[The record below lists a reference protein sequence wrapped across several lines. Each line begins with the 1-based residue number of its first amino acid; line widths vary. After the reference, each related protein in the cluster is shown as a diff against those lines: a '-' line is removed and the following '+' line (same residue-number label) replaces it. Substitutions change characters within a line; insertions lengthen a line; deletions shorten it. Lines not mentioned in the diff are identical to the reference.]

1 MLSSFKLPDLVLGV
15 SIKADTAGA
24 REAARQL
31 RTAVQSEMNKL
42 TPVGGGGGGGT
53 GGGGGGRGGGSATA
67 LAAMGIGSQVGSQI
81 SQITSQAGVNYH
93 QILENI
99 NRNFP
104 YNPVERQREQA
115 LLDQFAA
122 GLNQAE
128 RQREKQKVGR
138 AQRASLTPTY
148 NPRSGLQGYGGVP
161 MPAPI
166 DVAKSIKA
174 GARAAA
180 PAVTKAT
187 AAAVKNG
194 SIKGFVSSAS
204 YMRGVWGLVITGIIV
219 GAFRTAI
226 AAMAPSLSYI
236 RTTGTQE
243 GRYGDF
249 STNLSQ
255 IEVLLKN
262 VGIQFGLMVIDLYE
276 LDKAMSDIIP
286 VLVQIAN
293 LFEWM
298 GKQEW
303 IKTIIKLNELSQVN
317 FQIAKW
323 GLGFFAKGAN
333 EGTGGVDLGQGM
345 AMSKLAGAAMEGSVA
360 AYRTIQGTM
369 MKYASETAKNTK
381 EAAGALKKILDRAP
395 EMGVVMG

>member
-1 MLSSFKLPDLVLGV
+1 
-15 SIKADTAGA
+15 
-24 REAARQL
+24 
-31 RTAVQSEMNKL
+31 
-42 TPVGGGGGGGT
+42 
-53 GGGGGGRGGGSATA
+53 
-67 LAAMGIGSQVGSQI
+67 
-81 SQITSQAGVNYH
+81 
-93 QILENI
+93 
-99 NRNFP
+99 
-104 YNPVERQREQA
+104 
-115 LLDQFAA
+115 
-122 GLNQAE
+122 
-128 RQREKQKVGR
+128 
-138 AQRASLTPTY
+138 
-148 NPRSGLQGYGGVP
+148 